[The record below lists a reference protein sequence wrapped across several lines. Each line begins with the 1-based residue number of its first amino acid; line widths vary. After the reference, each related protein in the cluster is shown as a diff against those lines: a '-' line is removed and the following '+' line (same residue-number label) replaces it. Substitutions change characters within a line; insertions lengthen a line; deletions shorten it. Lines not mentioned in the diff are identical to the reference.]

1 MRRSKYSRIN
11 VTPAFET
18 AYAAIADYL
27 KTSSPLAF
35 MALPAAMTTILD
47 TIDSHPYAWPVRR
60 KTIGAREV
68 EFHLAIVPVA
78 YRRLYLR
85 YSVDTEES
93 VYLLAIW
100 VDGHDE
106 PTYWSL

>member
-1 MRRSKYSRIN
+1 MRRSRYSRIN
-11 VTPAFET
+11 VTPVFEI
-18 AYAAIADYL
+18 AYAELADYL

-60 KTIGAREV
+60 KIVGDREV
-68 EFHLAIVPVA
+68 AFHLAIVPVS
-78 YRRLYLR
+78 YRRLHLR
-85 YSVDTEES
+85 YLVDTEKS

>member
-11 VTPAFET
+11 VTPVFET
-18 AYAAIADYL
+18 AYAEIADYL
-27 KTSSPLAF
+27 KISSPLAF

-47 TIDSHPYAWPVRR
+47 TIDAHPYAWPVRR
-60 KTIGAREV
+60 KIIGNREV

-78 YRRLYLR
+78 YRRLHLR
-85 YSVDTEES
+85 YRVDKEKS